1 MSEQPISPAQPPL
14 PNEPNAYTG
23 GKQVPGGLVPPYEG
37 RQTDGPTQEE
47 QVKDPQKTGK
57 GMVAGSRQ
65 ISDVEREGVPSTDA
79 TGRSPLGAGVS
90 KSKQGNEK
98 MYGRS
103 DEAQESEQ
111 LDIGVGG
118 RTENIDPSMP
128 TTPTG
133 DQGS

>member
-1 MSEQPISPAQPPL
+1 MSEQPVRPAQPPL

-47 QVKDPQKTGK
+47 QAKDPQKTGE
-57 GMVAGSRQ
+57 GTVAGPRQ
-65 ISDVEREGVPSTDA
+65 ISDVEREGVPSTDT
-79 TGRSPLGAGVS
+79 TGSSPLGAGVS
-90 KSKQGNEK
+90 KGNRGNEK

-103 DEAQESEQ
+103 DEAHESDQ

-133 DQGS
+133 DQGG